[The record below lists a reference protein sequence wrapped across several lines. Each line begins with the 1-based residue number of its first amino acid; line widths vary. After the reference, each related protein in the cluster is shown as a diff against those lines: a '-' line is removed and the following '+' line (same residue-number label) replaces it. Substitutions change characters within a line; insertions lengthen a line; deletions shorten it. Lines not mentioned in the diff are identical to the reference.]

1 MVFKKRVIYFNFI
14 DYFICYFLNY
24 PLLMGSMINK
34 KQTNK
39 GVNYEIIKK
48 NVGYSQQ
55 LQNN

>member
-1 MVFKKRVIYFNFI
+1 
-14 DYFICYFLNY
+14 
-24 PLLMGSMINK
+24 MGLMINK

-55 LQNN
+55 L